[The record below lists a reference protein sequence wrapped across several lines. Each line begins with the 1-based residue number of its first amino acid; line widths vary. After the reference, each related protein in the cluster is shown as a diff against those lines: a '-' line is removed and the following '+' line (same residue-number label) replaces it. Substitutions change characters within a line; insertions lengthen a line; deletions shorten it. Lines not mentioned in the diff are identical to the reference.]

1 MNNLPLY
8 TIVWINYHIHGAE
21 VIQKI
26 YIYICVFIYIY
37 IYVCVCVCV
46 CILIFIRE
54 KQAKLIYTEKG
65 RTVNTPGKCNIR
77 KRGQGKLLDNGKIYF
92 LV

>member
-1 MNNLPLY
+1 M
-8 TIVWINYHIHGAE
+8 
-21 VIQKI
+21 
-26 YIYICVFIYIY
+26 CVYIY
-37 IYVCVCVCV
+37 IYL
-46 CILIFIRE
+46 LIFIRE

-65 RTVNTPGKCNIR
+65 RTVNTPGKCNVR

>member
-1 MNNLPLY
+1 MDNLQLY

-21 VIQKI
+21 VIQNI
-26 YIYICVFIYIY
+26 CICVYIY
-37 IYVCVCVCV
+37 IYL
-46 CILIFIRE
+46 LIFIRE

-65 RTVNTPGKCNIR
+65 RTVNTPGKCNVR